1 MKRLIDVT
9 QDDIDKGI
17 VDCNKCAIALALRR
31 EYKTKNVEVWIEGGD
46 PILRV
51 NDDDL
56 NIDSFMESDVL
67 DFIDLYDSYNK
78 FDNDYKGR
86 EHKIPKPF
94 TLEIVEWY
102 KIK

>member
-1 MKRLIDVT
+1 MIEQSQHDLLA
-9 QDDIDKGI
+9 QDDIKNGI
-17 VDCNKCAIALALRR
+17 VEHSQCAIARALKR
-31 EYKTKNVEVWIEGGD
+31 EYKTNNVEVWVEGGD

-94 TLEIVEWY
+94 TLEVVE
-102 KIK
+102 

>member
-1 MKRLIDVT
+1 MKRLIEVT
-9 QDDIDKGI
+9 QDDIKNGI
-17 VDCNKCAIALALRR
+17 VEHSQCAIARALKR
-31 EYKTKNVEVWIEGGD
+31 EYKTNDVEVWVEGGD

-67 DFIDLYDSYNK
+67 DFIDLYDNYNK

-94 TLEIVEWY
+94 TLEVVEW
-102 KIK
+102 KN

>member
-1 MKRLIDVT
+1 MRRLIEVT
-9 QDDIDKGI
+9 QDDINNGI
-17 VDCNKCAIALALRR
+17 VEHSQCAIARALKR
-31 EYKTKNVEVWIEGGD
+31 EYKTKDVEVWVEGGD

-94 TLEIVEWY
+94 TLEVVEW
-102 KIK
+102 KN

>member
-1 MKRLIDVT
+1 MKRLIEVT
-9 QDDIDKGI
+9 QDDINNGTTA
-17 VDCNKCAIALALRR
+17 DCHNCAVALALRR
-31 EYKTKNVEVWIEGGD
+31 EYKTNNVDVWVEGGD

-56 NIDSFMESDVL
+56 NLDSFMESDVL

-78 FDNDYKGR
+78 INSDYKGR

-94 TLEIVEWY
+94 TLEVVEW
-102 KIK
+102 KK

>member
-1 MKRLIDVT
+1 MRRLIEVT
-9 QDDIDKGI
+9 QDDIKNGI
-17 VDCNKCAIALALRR
+17 VEHSQCAIARELKR
-31 EYKTKNVEVWIEGGD
+31 EYKTNNVEVWVEGGD

-78 FDNDYKGR
+78 CDNDYKGR

-94 TLEIVEWY
+94 TLEVVE
-102 KIK
+102 

>member
-1 MKRLIDVT
+1 MRRLIEVT
-9 QDDIDKGI
+9 QDDINNGI
-17 VDCNKCAIALALRR
+17 VEHSQCAIARALKR
-31 EYKTKNVEVWIEGGD
+31 EYKTNNVEVWVEGGD

-78 FDNDYKGR
+78 CDNDYKGR

-94 TLEIVEWY
+94 TLEVVE
-102 KIK
+102 

>member
-1 MKRLIDVT
+1 MIRLIEVT
-9 QDDIDKGI
+9 QDDIDNGKPGE
-17 VDCNKCAIALALRR
+17 CNSCAIALALRR
-31 EYKTKNVEVWIEGGD
+31 EYKTNKVEVWVEGGD

-94 TLEIVEWY
+94 TLEVVE
-102 KIK
+102 

>member
-1 MKRLIDVT
+1 MRRLIEVT
-9 QDDIDKGI
+9 QNDINNGI
-17 VDCNKCAIALALRR
+17 VEHSQCAIARALKR
-31 EYKTKNVEVWIEGGD
+31 EYKTNDVEVWVEGGD
-46 PILRV
+46 TIIRV

-78 FDNDYKGR
+78 CDSDYKGR

-94 TLEIVEWY
+94 TLEVVE
-102 KIK
+102 